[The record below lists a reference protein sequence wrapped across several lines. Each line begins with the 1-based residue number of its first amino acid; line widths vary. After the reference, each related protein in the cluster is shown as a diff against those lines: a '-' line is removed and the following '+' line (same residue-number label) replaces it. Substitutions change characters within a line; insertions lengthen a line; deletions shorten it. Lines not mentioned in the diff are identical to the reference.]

1 VAGLEHLSQIVIL
14 ALALGLASS
23 WQVATTAC
31 LYFLLH
37 SACWARWDEGLY
49 VWCYTLLHLSW
60 STLLYAAKGD
70 LCMLPRVTLL
80 YAKGHLAGVASRRA
94 TTKRAKRS
102 SWCSGWSHIGSA
114 RSHIGSASSCNTST
128 LCCRCGLQC
137 SGLHCGLHCLLLPS
151 LVL

>member
-1 VAGLEHLSQIVIL
+1 MAGLEDLSQIVIL
-14 ALALGLASS
+14 ALGVGVASS
-23 WQVATTAC
+23 WQVATSVTSAC

-70 LCMLPRVTLL
+70 F
-80 YAKGHLAGVASRRA
+80 AGVASRRA

-102 SWCSGWSHIGSA
+102 SSCSGWSY
-114 RSHIGSASSCNTST
+114 IGSASSCNTT
-128 LCCRCGLQC
+128 TVCCRCGLQC
-137 SGLHCGLHCLLLPS
+137 SGL
-151 LVL
+151 